1 MTVKNLSY
9 AKVNSVNSLYLI
21 SDKINGYIKE
31 GNENK
36 YLTLVPIDES
46 KVTKKKYEE
55 LWSKIRPLIRPI
67 TNNSD
72 VYDEKYMKIKV
83 NLDDGWALNKM

>member
-1 MTVKNLSY
+1 MMAKNLSY
-9 AKVNSVNSLYLI
+9 IKVNSVNSLYLI

-36 YLTLVPIDES
+36 YLTLGPIDES
-46 KVTKKKYEE
+46 KVMKKKYEE
-55 LWSKIRPLIRPI
+55 LWSKIRALIRPI

-72 VYDEKYMKIKV
+72 V
-83 NLDDGWALNKM
+83 

>member
-1 MTVKNLSY
+1 MTVRNLSY
-9 AKVNSVNSLYLI
+9 TKVNSVNSLYLI

-36 YLTLVPIDES
+36 YLTLAPIDES

-55 LWSKIRPLIRPI
+55 LWSKIRALIRAI

-72 VYDEKYMKIKV
+72 VYDQKYMKIKV
-83 NLDDGWALNKM
+83 NLDNG

>member
-36 YLTLVPIDES
+36 YLKLVPIDES

-83 NLDDGWALNKM
+83 NLDDGWTLNKM

>member
-36 YLTLVPIDES
+36 YLKLVPIDES

-55 LWSKIRPLIRPI
+55 L
-67 TNNSD
+67 
-72 VYDEKYMKIKV
+72 
-83 NLDDGWALNKM
+83 